1 MAIKLTNK
9 QIVAKLD
16 DAQLIALAEK
26 FSMGLNDKLPRAEC
40 NDFVVAFCKDN
51 SIDLSAYISE
61 KAKKEIEEAAKKA
74 DEKEQKNANVEA
86 ADGELF
92 VYLKNSIKFRGERHE
107 KGEKIAVTPQEKAY
121 LKRIGVIDF
130 PPRTEDEL

>member
-9 QIVAKLD
+9 QVVAKLD

-26 FSMGLNDKLPRAEC
+26 YSMGLNDKLPRAEC
-40 NDFVVAFCKDN
+40 NAFVLAFCKDN
-51 SIDLSAYISE
+51 DIDLSIHLTE
-61 KAKKEIEEAAKKA
+61 KSKKELDEEAKKS
-74 DEKEQKNANVEA
+74 DEKEQENAKVVA
-86 ADGELF
+86 ADGELL

-107 KGEKIAVTPQEKAY
+107 RGEKISVTPQEKAY